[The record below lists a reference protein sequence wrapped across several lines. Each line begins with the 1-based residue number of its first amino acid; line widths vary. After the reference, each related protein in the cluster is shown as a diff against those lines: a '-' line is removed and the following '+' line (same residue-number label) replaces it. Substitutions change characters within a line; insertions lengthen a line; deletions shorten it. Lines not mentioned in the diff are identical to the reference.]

1 MRKQLT
7 LVGTIILL
15 MAVPT
20 GIAAPAPKPVWT
32 VTRTTDP
39 ITSATSCVVAAYDKA
54 AGISFSRT
62 GALYPFVEN
71 SSIHGILVGVSSGG
85 RIRVP
90 TGDIL
95 WRVDDK
101 PFRTLRAA
109 ANPPG
114 ATPSTASNYDAA
126 MKQLIEQ
133 QMKLVAAAMATSTV
147 AGGGLAKEMLQEML
161 GGKGLVYR
169 AAAASVSYGLPDGQ
183 RGAVGQYTKDG
194 LRPYPL
200 DDSFRSGLATCGIE
214 IPPPAT
220 SPGP

>member
-1 MRKQLT
+1 MLKLLT
-7 LVGTIILL
+7 RAGTIAL
-15 MAVPT
+15 
-20 GIAAPAPKPVWT
+20 IAAGSAADAEPAPKPVWT

-39 ITSATSCVVAAYDKA
+39 ITGATSCVVAAYDKA

-85 RIRVP
+85 RIRLP

-101 PFRTLRAA
+101 LFRTLRAA
-109 ANPPG
+109 DNPPG
-114 ATPSTASNYDAA
+114 AGGSALSTGDSA
-126 MKQLIEQ
+126 MEQLIEQ
-133 QMKLVAAAMATSTV
+133 QMKLVAAATATSTV
-147 AGGGLAKEMLQEML
+147 AGGALAKEMLQEML
-161 GGKGLVYR
+161 GGRGLVYR

-214 IPPPAT
+214 IPPPAM
-220 SPGP
+220 SLNP